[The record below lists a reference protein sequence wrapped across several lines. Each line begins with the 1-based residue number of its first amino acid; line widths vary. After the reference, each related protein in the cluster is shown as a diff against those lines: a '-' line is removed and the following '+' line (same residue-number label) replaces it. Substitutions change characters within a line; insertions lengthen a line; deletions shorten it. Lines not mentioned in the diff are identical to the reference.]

1 MSGTRVDRDLL
12 LIGMNPIEKLANYF
26 KEFPGI
32 GERQA
37 KRFVYFLL
45 HKNPQYVKELGDEI
59 LILKNLIH
67 QCPSCFLFFKGQK
80 NELCDTCKDI
90 KTDKSSLLIV
100 EKDADFENIKKSKKY
115 NGMYFILGG
124 LAPIITKDTPNFLRL
139 KELLKTIEDRCK
151 DNKVDNQNRL
161 QEIIIALSLS
171 PQGEHTDMY
180 LREKMDVLK
189 NKYNLKIVS
198 LGRGLSTGTELEYSD
213 NETIKNALSNRQ

>member
-1 MSGTRVDRDLL
+1 
-12 LIGMNPIEKLANYF
+12 MNPIDKLTEHF

-45 HKNPQYVKELGDEI
+45 HKNPSYVKELGDKI
-59 LILKNLIH
+59 LDIKNTIH
-67 QCPSCFLFFKGQK
+67 QCPSCFLFFQSKIDQ
-80 NELCDTCKDI
+80 LCDVCSST

-100 EKDADFENIKKSKKY
+100 EKDADYENIKRSKNY

-124 LAPIITKDTPNFLRL
+124 LVPIVTKDTPTFVRTKELIRNIENQSKQNGL
-139 KELLKTIEDRCK
+139 KE
-151 DNKVDNQNRL
+151 V
-161 QEIIIALSLS
+161 IIALSLN

-180 LREKMDVLK
+180 LREIISPLK
-189 NKYNLKIVS
+189 DKYGFNIVS

-213 NETIKNALSNRQ
+213 SETIKNALRNRS

>member
-1 MSGTRVDRDLL
+1 
-12 LIGMNPIEKLANYF
+12 MNPIDKLTEHF

-45 HKNPQYVKELGDEI
+45 HKNPIYVKELGDKI
-59 LILKNLIH
+59 QDLKNTIH
-67 QCPSCFLFFKGQK
+67 QCPSCFLFFQSKQDQ
-80 NELCDTCKDI
+80 LCDVCDSP

-100 EKDADFENIKKSKKY
+100 EKDADYENIKRSKNY

-124 LAPIITKDTPNFLRL
+124 LVPIVTKDTPNYVRT
-139 KELLKTIEDRCK
+139 KELLRNIE
-151 DNKVDNQNRL
+151 NQSKHNGL
-161 QEIIIALSLS
+161 NEVIIALSLN

-180 LREKMDVLK
+180 LRELLIPLQ
-189 NKYNLKIVS
+189 NTYNFNIVS

-213 NETIKNALSNRQ
+213 SETIKNALRNRS